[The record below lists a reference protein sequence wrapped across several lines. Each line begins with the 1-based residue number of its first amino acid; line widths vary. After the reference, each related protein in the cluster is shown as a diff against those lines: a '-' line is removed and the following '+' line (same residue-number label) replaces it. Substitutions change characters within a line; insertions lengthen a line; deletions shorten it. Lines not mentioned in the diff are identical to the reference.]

1 MENTVSNRNYASI
14 VYLHCRLS
22 HDKDFRRILPW
33 LFAFLRAPRRHHM
46 FTCTYD
52 HSFRNRMA
60 YSIHTYM
67 APTETTDKINCMNNI
82 ANYRSSLS
90 SIATLFRI
98 SRSYVTENSKDNIR
112 GNLGEIV
119 TSRRGFSSTF

>member
-1 MENTVSNRNYASI
+1 
-14 VYLHCRLS
+14 
-22 HDKDFRRILPW
+22 
-33 LFAFLRAPRRHHM
+33 
-46 FTCTYD
+46 
-52 HSFRNRMA
+52 MA

-67 APTETTDKINCMNNI
+67 APTETTDKINCIYNI

-90 SIATLFRI
+90 SIAILFRI
-98 SRSYVTENSKDNIR
+98 PRSGKDNIR